1 MDVLIVVLATSAIA
15 FILVI
20 MTFVLVKRKQTS
32 KYKKEINEL
41 EIEKNRLIGV
51 PILSEISKVKELV
64 KTDNLKNKLDDWD
77 NTFKLIKDD
86 KVPKLNDLISEAEF
100 LVDKKDY
107 RQAIK
112 KIAYIEME
120 IMTLQRK
127 SDSLV
132 DEIKIITTSEER
144 NRSLIT
150 KLKIN
155 YREMQNKFERTKK
168 DYGEI
173 AEYITKEF
181 EKIDKEFQK
190 FEDAMDNN
198 DYVLVEKIVTKLEET
213 IDKMKIFIEEVPSI
227 VLTATALLP
236 NKIEEMTTMYFR
248 MLRDGYPLD

>member
-32 KYKKEINEL
+32 KYKKEINDL

-107 RQAIK
+107 KQAIK

-127 SDSLV
+127 SDS
-132 DEIKIITTSEER
+132 
-144 NRSLIT
+144 
-150 KLKIN
+150 
-155 YREMQNKFERTKK
+155 
-168 DYGEI
+168 
-173 AEYITKEF
+173 
-181 EKIDKEFQK
+181 
-190 FEDAMDNN
+190 
-198 DYVLVEKIVTKLEET
+198 
-213 IDKMKIFIEEVPSI
+213 
-227 VLTATALLP
+227 
-236 NKIEEMTTMYFR
+236 
-248 MLRDGYPLD
+248 